1 MTADLLEPLVVD
13 HATSGGI
20 DPLSRIVDF
29 HADLDADIRRRR
41 GDGGVNLSVGEKAGD
56 QRGSDKQRRPVTIGR
71 LNARLQYVQV
81 SNASVKCATYTY
93 GAEAL
98 VPAALKLPLL
108 CAEALVSVKTAA
120 RPPAK
125 RKRLSCLF
133 ITMSFRLYVQLEKGP
148 KLHATCGSA
157 RSSRHTSALVG
168 RVFRECC
175 VVFFEAWFTGEEPV
189 AYESIASEK
198 VGLKLLR

>member
-1 MTADLLEPLVVD
+1 MVVCKIVSVFPPLRAPVLLLTT
-13 HATSGGI
+13 HA
-20 DPLSRIVDF
+20 
-29 HADLDADIRRRR
+29 A
-41 GDGGVNLSVGEKAGD
+41 
-56 QRGSDKQRRPVTIGR
+56 
-71 LNARLQYVQV
+71 V
-81 SNASVKCATYTY
+81 SI
-93 GAEAL
+93 L
-98 VPAALKLPLL
+98 AAKLPLL

-125 RKRLSCLF
+125 RKRLSYLF
-133 ITMSFRLYVQLEKGP
+133 ITMSFRLYVQLEEGP
-148 KLHATCGSA
+148 KLHATRGSA

-198 VGLKLLR
+198 VGLKLFR